1 LDFPDKQVNF
11 IKNVRIAMTITEYVK
26 PGDLSDLR
34 QVMAEYKAR
43 ATVIAGGTNLIPE
56 MRNGEES
63 PELLIDISDM
73 TELSFIREN
82 NGSIA
87 IGAAT
92 TIAEVAA
99 SPVLLD
105 NSPILAS
112 AAKQLGNPLTRNRA
126 TLGGNLANASPCAD
140 TAPPLLALD
149 AAVEILSSG
158 GKTRQV
164 PLSKFF
170 RGYKF
175 TDLVKGEVLTGITF
189 PKPNDST
196 KGSHTKIGLRNA
208 ASICVAS
215 IAVMLDMDGKTCR
228 KARVAAGSVAP
239 IPMRAYRVEKFL
251 EGKEINATLLE
262 ECMAVVKEEI
272 SPISDIRGSLEYR
285 SYVTSMILKRN
296 IKRALK

>member
-1 LDFPDKQVNF
+1 M
-11 IKNVRIAMTITEYVK
+11 ISTEYVK

-34 QVMAEYKAR
+34 HVMAEYKAR

-92 TIAEVAA
+92 TIAEVAS

-149 AAVEILSSG
+149 AAVEILSPG

-170 RGYKF
+170 LGYKF

-189 PKPNDST
+189 PRPNDST

>member
-1 LDFPDKQVNF
+1 
-11 IKNVRIAMTITEYVK
+11 MSTTEYIK
-26 PGDLSDLR
+26 PGDLSDLHHI
-34 QVMAEYKAR
+34 MKEYKGR
-43 ATVIAGGTNLIPE
+43 TTVIAGGTNLIPE
-56 MRNGEES
+56 MRNGEKA

-73 TELSFIREN
+73 AELSFIREN

-92 TIAEVAA
+92 TIAEMAA
-99 SPVLLD
+99 SSVLLD

-149 AAVEILSSG
+149 ASVEILSPG

-170 RGYKF
+170 HGYKF
-175 TDLVKGEVLTGITF
+175 TDLVKGEILTGVTF

-215 IAVMLDMDGKTCR
+215 IAVALDMDGKRCR

-239 IPMRAYRVEKFL
+239 IPMRAYRVEKLL
-251 EGKEINATLLE
+251 EGKEIDAALLE

-285 SYVTSMILKRN
+285 SYVTAMILKRN
-296 IKRALK
+296 IKHALQQEI

>member
-1 LDFPDKQVNF
+1 MKSIEY
-11 IKNVRIAMTITEYVK
+11 IKPN
-26 PGDLSDLR
+26 DLSDLHHI
-34 QVMAEYKAR
+34 MEEYKGR
-43 ATVIAGGTNLIPE
+43 TTVIAGGTNLIPD
-56 MRNGEES
+56 MRNGEKA
-63 PELLIDISDM
+63 PELLLDISDLK
-73 TELSFIREN
+73 ELSYIRED

-92 TIAEVAA
+92 TIAEMAA

-126 TLGGNLANASPCAD
+126 TVGGNLANASPCAD

-149 AAVEILSSG
+149 ASVEILSPG
-158 GKTRQV
+158 AKTRQV

-170 RGYKF
+170 KGYKF
-175 TDLVKGEVLTGITF
+175 TDLVKGEVLSGITF

-196 KGSHTKIGLRNA
+196 KSSHIKIGLRNA

-215 IAVMLDMDGKTCR
+215 IAVALDMDGKTCR
-228 KARVAAGSVAP
+228 EALVAAGSVAP
-239 IPMRAYRVEKFL
+239 IPMRVTRVEKLL
-251 EGKEINATLLE
+251 EGKEINAALLE
-262 ECMAVVKEEI
+262 ECMAAVKEEI

-296 IKRALK
+296 IERALK

>member
-1 LDFPDKQVNF
+1 
-11 IKNVRIAMTITEYVK
+11 MTITEYVK

-34 QVMAEYKAR
+34 HVMAEYKAR

-92 TIAEVAA
+92 TIAEVAS

-149 AAVEILSSG
+149 AAVEILSPG

-170 RGYKF
+170 LGYKF

-189 PKPNDST
+189 PRPNDST

>member
-1 LDFPDKQVNF
+1 MKS
-11 IKNVRIAMTITEYVK
+11 TEYIK
-26 PGDLSDLR
+26 PDDLNDLHHIMEEHKGR
-34 QVMAEYKAR
+34 T
-43 ATVIAGGTNLIPE
+43 TVIAGGTNLIPE
-56 MRNGEES
+56 MRDGEKA
-63 PELLIDISDM
+63 PELLLDISDM
-73 TELSFIREN
+73 TELSFIRED

-92 TIAEVAA
+92 TIAEMAA

-112 AAKQLGNPLTRNRA
+112 AARQLGNPLTRNRA

-149 AAVEILSSG
+149 ASVEILSPG

-170 RGYKF
+170 HGYKF
-175 TDLVKGEVLTGITF
+175 TDLVKGEILTRITF
-189 PKPNDST
+189 ARPKDST
-196 KGSHTKIGLRNA
+196 KGSHTKMGLRNA

-215 IAVMLDMDGKTCR
+215 IAVALDMDGKSCR
-228 KARVAAGSVAP
+228 QARVAAGSVAP

-251 EGKEINATLLE
+251 EGKEINDTLLD
-262 ECMAVVKEEI
+262 ECVAIVKEEI
-272 SPISDIRGSLEYR
+272 APISDIRGSADYR
-285 SYVTSMILKRN
+285 TYVTAALLKKN
-296 IKRALK
+296 LAQAASLES

>member
-1 LDFPDKQVNF
+1 MNSIEY
-11 IKNVRIAMTITEYVK
+11 IKPK
-26 PGDLSDLR
+26 DLSDLH
-34 QVMAEYKAR
+34 QVMAEYEAR

-56 MRNGEES
+56 MRKGEKA
-63 PELLIDISDM
+63 PELLLDISDM
-73 TELSFIREN
+73 AELSFIRQD

-92 TIAEVAA
+92 TIAEMAA
-99 SPVLLD
+99 SPVLRD
-105 NSPILAS
+105 CSPILA
-112 AAKQLGNPLTRNRA
+112 AAAGQLGNPLTRNRA

-149 AAVEILSSG
+149 ASVEILSPG

-164 PLSKFF
+164 PLNKFF

-175 TDLVKGEVLTGITF
+175 TDLVKGELLTGITF

-215 IAVMLDMDGKTCR
+215 IAVALDMDGKTCR

-239 IPMRAYRVEKFL
+239 IPMRAYRVETLL
-251 EGKEINATLLE
+251 EGQEINAALLE
-262 ECMAVVKEEI
+262 ACMAVVKEEI

-296 IKRALK
+296 IIRALRQET

>member
-1 LDFPDKQVNF
+1 MNS
-11 IKNVRIAMTITEYVK
+11 IEYVK
-26 PGDLSDLR
+26 PNDLSDLHR
-34 QVMAEYKAR
+34 IMAEYEAR
-43 ATVIAGGTNLIPE
+43 ATVIAGGTNLIPD
-56 MRNGEES
+56 MRNGEKA
-63 PELLIDISDM
+63 PGLLLDISDL
-73 TELSFIREN
+73 TELSYIRED
-82 NGSIA
+82 NGGIA

-92 TIAEVAA
+92 TIAEMAA

-126 TLGGNLANASPCAD
+126 TVGGNLANASPCAD

-149 AAVEILSSG
+149 ASVEILSPG

-164 PLSKFF
+164 PLRKFF
-170 RGYKF
+170 KGYKF
-175 TDLVKGEVLTGITF
+175 TDLVKGEVLSGIVF
-189 PKPNDST
+189 PKPGGST
-196 KGSHTKIGLRNA
+196 KSSHIKIGLRNA

-215 IAVMLDMDGKTCR
+215 VAVALDMDGKACR
-228 KARVAAGSVAP
+228 KARVAVGSVAP
-239 IPMRAYRVEKFL
+239 IPMRATRVEKLL
-251 EGKEINATLLE
+251 EGKEIDAALLE

-296 IKRALK
+296 IERALK

>member
-1 LDFPDKQVNF
+1 M
-11 IKNVRIAMTITEYVK
+11 MTSPEYVK
-26 PGDLSDLR
+26 PNDLSDLHR
-34 QVMAEYKAR
+34 IMEEYNGR
-43 ATVIAGGTNLIPE
+43 TTVIAGGTNLIPE
-56 MRNGEES
+56 MRNGEKS

-73 TELSFIREN
+73 AELSFIREN

-87 IGAAT
+87 IGSAT
-92 TIAEVAA
+92 TIAEMAA

-105 NSPILAS
+105 NSPMLAS

-126 TLGGNLANASPCAD
+126 TVGGNLANASPCAD

-149 AAVEILSSG
+149 AAVEILSPG

-170 RGYKF
+170 HGYKF
-175 TDLVKGEVLTGITF
+175 TDLVKGEILTGITF

-196 KGSHTKIGLRNA
+196 KGSHTKVGLRNA

-215 IAVMLDMDGKTCR
+215 IAVALDMDGKTCR

-239 IPMRAYRVEKFL
+239 IPMRTRRVEKLL
-251 EGKEINATLLE
+251 EGKEINAALLE

-285 SYVTSMILKRN
+285 SYVTAMILKRN
-296 IKRALK
+296 IKRALKQEM

>member
-1 LDFPDKQVNF
+1 
-11 IKNVRIAMTITEYVK
+11 MSSTEYIK
-26 PGDLSDLR
+26 PKDLSDLHR
-34 QVMAEYKAR
+34 VMAEYEAR
-43 ATVIAGGTNLIPE
+43 ATVIAGGTNLIPD
-56 MRNGEES
+56 MRNGEKT
-63 PELLIDISDM
+63 PELLLDISDM
-73 TELSFIREN
+73 TELSYIREN
-82 NGSIA
+82 NGRIEV
-87 IGAAT
+87 GAAT
-92 TIAEVAA
+92 TIAEMAA

-105 NSPILAS
+105 NSPMLAS

-126 TLGGNLANASPCAD
+126 TVGGNLANASPCAD

-149 AAVEILSSG
+149 AAVEILSPG

-170 RGYKF
+170 HGYKF
-175 TDLVKGEVLTGITF
+175 TDLVKGEILTGITF

-196 KGSHTKIGLRNA
+196 KGRHTKIGLRNA

-215 IAVMLDMDGKTCR
+215 IAVALDMDGKTCR

-239 IPMRAYRVEKFL
+239 IPIRARRVEKLL
-251 EGKEINATLLE
+251 EGKEINAALLE

-285 SYVTSMILKRN
+285 SYVTAMILKRN
-296 IKRALK
+296 IKRALKQEK

>member
-1 LDFPDKQVNF
+1 
-11 IKNVRIAMTITEYVK
+11 MTFTEYIK

-34 QVMAEYKAR
+34 HVMAEYKAR

-56 MRNGEES
+56 MRNGEKL

-92 TIAEVAA
+92 TIAEVAS

-149 AAVEILSSG
+149 AAVEILSPG

-170 RGYKF
+170 LGYKF

-196 KGSHTKIGLRNA
+196 KGSHTKIGVRNA

>member
-1 LDFPDKQVNF
+1 
-11 IKNVRIAMTITEYVK
+11 MTITEYAK

-92 TIAEVAA
+92 TIAEVAS

-126 TLGGNLANASPCAD
+126 TLGGNLANAAPCAD

-149 AAVEILSSG
+149 AAVEILSPG

-170 RGYKF
+170 LGYKF

-251 EGKEINATLLE
+251 EGKEINAPLLE

-285 SYVTSMILKRN
+285 SYVTAMILKRC

>member
-1 LDFPDKQVNF
+1 
-11 IKNVRIAMTITEYVK
+11 MTPTEYVK

-92 TIAEVAA
+92 TIAEVAS

-149 AAVEILSSG
+149 AAVEILSPG

-170 RGYKF
+170 LGYKF

-251 EGKEINATLLE
+251 EGKEINAPLLE

>member
-1 LDFPDKQVNF
+1 M
-11 IKNVRIAMTITEYVK
+11 ISTEYVK

-34 QVMAEYKAR
+34 HVMAEYKAR

-92 TIAEVAA
+92 TIAEVAS

-149 AAVEILSSG
+149 AAVEILSPG

-164 PLSKFF
+164 PLNKFF
-170 RGYKF
+170 HGYKF

-189 PKPNDST
+189 PRPNAST
-196 KGSHTKIGLRNA
+196 EGSHTKIGLRNA

>member
-1 LDFPDKQVNF
+1 M
-11 IKNVRIAMTITEYVK
+11 ISTEYIK
-26 PGDLSDLR
+26 PNDLSDLHHI
-34 QVMAEYKAR
+34 MEEYKGR
-43 ATVIAGGTNLIPE
+43 TTVIAGGTNLIPE
-56 MRNGEES
+56 MRNGEKA
-63 PELLIDISDM
+63 PELLIDISDLA
-73 TELSFIREN
+73 ELSFIREN
-82 NGSIA
+82 NGRIA

-92 TIAEVAA
+92 TIAEMAA

-149 AAVEILSSG
+149 ASVEILSPG

-170 RGYKF
+170 HGYKF
-175 TDLVKGEVLTGITF
+175 TDLVKGEILSGITF

-215 IAVMLDMDGKTCR
+215 IAVALDMDGKTCR

-239 IPMRAYRVEKFL
+239 IPMRAYRVETLL
-251 EGKEINATLLE
+251 EGKEINAALLE

-285 SYVTSMILKRN
+285 TYVTAMILKRN
-296 IKRALK
+296 IKRALKQEI

>member
-1 LDFPDKQVNF
+1 
-11 IKNVRIAMTITEYVK
+11 MTSIEYVK
-26 PGDLSDLR
+26 PKDLNDLHR
-34 QVMAEYKAR
+34 FMAEYEAR

-56 MRNGEES
+56 MRKGEKA
-63 PELLIDISDM
+63 PELLLDISDLAEM
-73 TELSFIREN
+73 SFIRED

-92 TIAEVAA
+92 TIAEIAA
-99 SPVLLD
+99 SPVLRD
-105 NSPILAS
+105 CSPILAS

-149 AAVEILSSG
+149 ASVEILSPG
-158 GKTRQV
+158 GKTRQI

-170 RGYKF
+170 HGYKF
-175 TDLVKGEVLTGITF
+175 TDLVKGEVLSGITF
-189 PKPNDST
+189 PKPNESM
-196 KGSHTKIGLRNA
+196 KCSHTKIGLRNA

-215 IAVMLDMDGKTCR
+215 IAVALDMDGKICR

-239 IPMRAYRVEKFL
+239 IPMRAFRVEKL
-251 EGKEINATLLE
+251 LGGKEINAALLE

-272 SPISDIRGSLEYR
+272 SPISDIRGSQEYR

-296 IKRALK
+296 IEHALNEEI

>member
-1 LDFPDKQVNF
+1 
-11 IKNVRIAMTITEYVK
+11 
-26 PGDLSDLR
+26 
-34 QVMAEYKAR
+34 MAEYEAR
-43 ATVIAGGTNLIPE
+43 ATVIAGGTNLIPD
-56 MRNGEES
+56 MKNGEKA
-63 PELLIDISDM
+63 PELLLDISDL
-73 TELSFIREN
+73 TELSYIRED

-92 TIAEVAA
+92 TIADMAA

-105 NSPILAS
+105 SSPILAS

-126 TLGGNLANASPCAD
+126 TVGGNLANASPCAD

-149 AAVEILSSG
+149 ASVEILSPG

-170 RGYKF
+170 KGYKF
-175 TDLVKGEVLTGITF
+175 TDLVKGEVLSGIIV

-196 KGSHTKIGLRNA
+196 KSSHTKIGLRNA

-215 IAVMLDMDGKTCR
+215 IAVALDMDGKTCR

-239 IPMRAYRVEKFL
+239 IPMRVTRVEKLL
-251 EGKEINATLLE
+251 EGKEINAALLE
-262 ECMAVVKEEI
+262 ECMAAVKEEI

-296 IKRALK
+296 IESALK

>member
-1 LDFPDKQVNF
+1 
-11 IKNVRIAMTITEYVK
+11 MTSTEYVK

-34 QVMAEYKAR
+34 QVLAEYKAR

-56 MRNGEES
+56 MRNGEKS
-63 PELLIDISDM
+63 PELLLDISDM

-92 TIAEVAA
+92 TIAEVAS

-149 AAVEILSSG
+149 AAVEILSPG

-170 RGYKF
+170 LGYKF

>member
-1 LDFPDKQVNF
+1 
-11 IKNVRIAMTITEYVK
+11 MTTTEYIK
-26 PGDLSDLR
+26 PGDLSDLHHL
-34 QVMAEYKAR
+34 MEEYKGR
-43 ATVIAGGTNLIPE
+43 ATVVAGGTNLIPE
-56 MRNGEES
+56 MRNGEKA
-63 PELLIDISDM
+63 PELLIDISDLA
-73 TELSFIREN
+73 ELSFIREN

-92 TIAEVAA
+92 TIAEMAA

-149 AAVEILSSG
+149 ASVEILSPG

-164 PLSKFF
+164 PVSKFF
-170 RGYKF
+170 HGYKF
-175 TDLVKGEVLTGITF
+175 TDLVKGEILSGITF

-215 IAVMLDMDGKTCR
+215 IAVALDMDGKTCR

-239 IPMRAYRVEKFL
+239 IPMRAYRVEKLL
-251 EGKEINATLLE
+251 EGKEINAALLE

-285 SYVTSMILKRN
+285 SYVTAMILKRN
-296 IKRALK
+296 IKRALKQEI

>member
-1 LDFPDKQVNF
+1 
-11 IKNVRIAMTITEYVK
+11 MTSTEYVK

-34 QVMAEYKAR
+34 HVMAEYKAR

-92 TIAEVAA
+92 TIAEVAS

-149 AAVEILSSG
+149 AAVEILSPG

-170 RGYKF
+170 LGYKF

-189 PKPNDST
+189 PRPNDST

>member
-1 LDFPDKQVNF
+1 
-11 IKNVRIAMTITEYVK
+11 MTSIEYVK
-26 PGDLSDLR
+26 PNDLSDLHR
-34 QVMAEYKAR
+34 VMEEYKGR
-43 ATVIAGGTNLIPE
+43 TTVIAGGTNLIPE
-56 MRNGEES
+56 MRNGEKT
-63 PELLIDISDM
+63 PELLLDISDM
-73 TELSFIREN
+73 AELSFIRED
-82 NGSIA
+82 NGSIT

-92 TIAEVAA
+92 TIAEMAA

-112 AAKQLGNPLTRNRA
+112 AAGQLGNPLTRNRA

-149 AAVEILSSG
+149 ASVEILSPG

-170 RGYKF
+170 HGYKF
-175 TDLVKGEVLTGITF
+175 TDLVKGEILTDITF
-189 PKPNDST
+189 AKPNDST

-215 IAVMLDMDGKTCR
+215 IAVALDMDGKICR

-239 IPMRAYRVEKFL
+239 IPMRAYRVEKLL
-251 EGKEINATLLE
+251 EGKEVNATLLK
-262 ECMAVVKEEI
+262 ECMAAVREEI
-272 SPISDIRGSLEYR
+272 SPISDIRGSQEYR
-285 SYVTSMILKRN
+285 SYMTAMILKRN
-296 IKRALK
+296 IERALKQEV

>member
-1 LDFPDKQVNF
+1 
-11 IKNVRIAMTITEYVK
+11 
-26 PGDLSDLR
+26 
-34 QVMAEYKAR
+34 MAEYAAR
-43 ATVIAGGTNLIPE
+43 ATVIAGGTNLIPD
-56 MRNGEES
+56 MRNGEKA
-63 PELLIDISDM
+63 PELLLDISDM
-73 TELSFIREN
+73 RELSYIREE

-92 TIAEVAA
+92 TIAEMAA

-149 AAVEILSSG
+149 ASVEILSPG

-170 RGYKF
+170 KGYKF
-175 TDLVKGEVLTGITF
+175 TDLVNGEMLSGITF
-189 PKPNDST
+189 PKPDDST
-196 KGSHTKIGLRNA
+196 KSSHIKIGLRNA

-215 IAVMLDMDGKTCR
+215 IAVALDMDGKICR
-228 KARVAAGSVAP
+228 KARIAAGSVAP
-239 IPMRAYRVEKFL
+239 IPMRVSRVEKLL
-251 EGKEINATLLE
+251 EGKEINAALLD
-262 ECMAVVKEEI
+262 ECMAIVKEEI

-296 IKRALK
+296 IEHALNQEI

>member
-1 LDFPDKQVNF
+1 
-11 IKNVRIAMTITEYVK
+11 MTPTEYVK

-92 TIAEVAA
+92 TIAEVAS

-149 AAVEILSSG
+149 AAVEILSPG

-164 PLSKFF
+164 PLNKFF
-170 RGYKF
+170 LGYKF

-251 EGKEINATLLE
+251 EGKEINAPLLE

>member
-1 LDFPDKQVNF
+1 MSF
-11 IKNVRIAMTITEYVK
+11 TEYIK
-26 PGDLSDLR
+26 PKYLSDLHR
-34 QVMAEYKAR
+34 VMAEYEAR
-43 ATVIAGGTNLIPE
+43 VTVIAGGTNLIPE
-56 MRNGEES
+56 MRNGEKS

-73 TELSFIREN
+73 AELSFIREN

-92 TIAEVAA
+92 TIAEMAA

-105 NSPILAS
+105 NSPMLAS

-126 TLGGNLANASPCAD
+126 TVGGNLANASPCAD

-149 AAVEILSSG
+149 ASVEILSPG

-170 RGYKF
+170 HGYKF
-175 TDLVKGEVLTGITF
+175 TDLVKGEILTGITF
-189 PKPNDST
+189 PKPHDST

-215 IAVMLDMDGKTCR
+215 IAVALDMDGKTCR

-239 IPMRAYRVEKFL
+239 IPMRAFRVETLL
-251 EGKEINATLLE
+251 EGKEINAALLE
-262 ECMAVVKEEI
+262 ECMAVVKAEI

-285 SYVTSMILKRN
+285 SYVTAMILKRN
-296 IKRALK
+296 IKRALKQEI